1 MWQVTAVAT
10 AALKQ
15 LDDEGVVMTF
25 DTGEPHLSPVL
36 CLHSLFLD
44 PRSFDGLAAAGAG
57 QFRFIAPEFL
67 GQVDRVDEVDSTVT
81 MDQCSDDVLALI
93 DRLGLRR
100 LSIVGQSMGGDVAV
114 RIASRR
120 PDLVDK
126 LVLMGSSARGETV
139 EHLDEFGAFA
149 DMIERDGFTGEVVE
163 IVKNILFA
171 ASVLDDPARQ
181 DVHEVWT
188 RRLGELSPKLAHAA
202 RGVVQR
208 ESAVTLLPRI
218 TASTL
223 VVSGTQDHARPPAWS
238 DEMFDAIPDAELW
251 RIKSA
256 GHSPLIE
263 DPDLVIPHVLEF
275 LSSPRR

>member
-1 MWQVTAVAT
+1 
-10 AALKQ
+10 
-15 LDDEGVVMTF
+15 MTF
-25 DTGEPHLSPVL
+25 DTGEPHLRPVL

-67 GQVDRVDEVDSTVT
+67 GQVSRLDEVDSTVT
-81 MDQCSDDVLALI
+81 MDQCSDDVLALV

-120 PDLVDK
+120 PDLVDE
-126 LVLMGSSARGETV
+126 LVLMGSSARGESV
-139 EHLDEFGAFA
+139 EHLEEFGAFV
-149 DMIERDGFTGEVVE
+149 DMFERDGFTAEVVE
-163 IVKNILFA
+163 IVKSILFA
-171 ASVLDDPARQ
+171 ASVLDDSERR
-181 DVHEVWT
+181 DVHDTWT

-208 ESAVTLLPRI
+208 ESAVALLPQI

-223 VVSGTQDHARPPAWS
+223 VISGIQDHARPPAWS
-238 DEMFDAIPDAELW
+238 DEMFEAIPNAELW
-251 RIKSA
+251 RIKNA
-256 GHSPLIE
+256 GHSPLLE
-263 DPDLVIPHVLEF
+263 DPDIVIPRILEF
-275 LSSPRR
+275 LSRRTSVGAADIPASAKS

>member
-1 MWQVTAVAT
+1 
-10 AALKQ
+10 
-15 LDDEGVVMTF
+15 MTF
-25 DTGEPHLSPVL
+25 DTGETHLSPVL

-44 PRSFDGLAAAGAG
+44 PRSFDRLVTAGAG
-57 QFRFIAPEFL
+57 RFRFIAPEFL
-67 GQVDRVDEVDSTVT
+67 GQVGRLDEVDSTVT

-93 DRLGLRR
+93 DRLGLVE

-120 PDLVDK
+120 PELVDK
-126 LVLMGSSARGETV
+126 LVLMGSSARSESA
-139 EHLDEFGAFA
+139 EHLDEFGTFV
-149 DMIERDGFTGEVVE
+149 DMFERDGFTPEVVE

-171 ASVLDDPARQ
+171 ATVLDDPERK
-181 DVHEVWT
+181 DVHDLWN

-208 ESAVTLLPRI
+208 ESAVPLLPLI

-223 VVSGTQDHARPPAWS
+223 IISGTQDHARPPAWS
-238 DEMFDAIPDAELW
+238 DEMFEAIPDAELW
-251 RIKSA
+251 RIKNA

-263 DPDLVIPHVLEF
+263 APDVVVPRILEF
-275 LSSPRR
+275 LTRPEPLGAASGPEKAGLVVR